1 MILVLYLPR
10 LRFPIDKNELADYAK
25 NLGGEAGNLLLLILE
40 KISDPNKIYSSD
52 VLKQDIVQT
61 INNDPDLSIL
71 NKHFGQIIGCTLFM
85 PYKGD
90 LRIGIREASEIEM
103 RKEKEQ
109 SQPSQR
115 QSQQPQAQPREGLDK
130 KIEDVHVDSGII
142 EQVPESLE
150 KIPGLDKK
158 IKLLESTLSTVRIRL
173 PGIEFP
179 TNKEKIIQHA
189 VMANQDSIINILE
202 NIPDRVYE
210 NPVDFEMEKTLRDPN
225 RKITVVK
232 FFPELNKNLR
242 LKRAIGRVIVD
253 TRDIRQDEREQ
264 LLQQQEQ
271 QLSS

>member
-1 MILVLYLPR
+1 MDSKTWKR
-10 LRFPIDKNELADYAK
+10 LKTFGKF
-25 NLGGEAGNLLLLILE
+25 GE
-40 KISDPNKIYSSD
+40 SFDD
-52 VLKQDIVQT
+52 
-61 INNDPDLSIL
+61 IL
-71 NKHFGQIIGCTLFM
+71 NRLMDATEE
-85 PYKGD
+85 Y
-90 LRIGIREASEIEM
+90 
-103 RKEKEQ
+103 
-109 SQPSQR
+109 QR
-115 QSQQPQAQPREGLDK
+115 ALNSFAEPAAIHKLKPQQPQQDEKLGVENVTLNPGVVSSRVAGSAAMTLDK
-130 KIEDVHVDSGII
+130 GLEKRFLESSNEDIENAK
-142 EQVPESLE
+142 
-150 KIPGLDKK
+150 KIPGLDKR
-158 IKLLESTLSTVRIRL
+158 IKLIESTLSTVRIRL